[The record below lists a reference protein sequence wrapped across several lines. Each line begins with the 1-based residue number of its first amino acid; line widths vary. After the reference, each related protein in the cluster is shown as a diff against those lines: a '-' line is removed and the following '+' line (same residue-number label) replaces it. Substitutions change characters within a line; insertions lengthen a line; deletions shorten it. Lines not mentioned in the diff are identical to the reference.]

1 MKKLNLE
8 SVKKFAAILMGVCIL
23 NSVSVFADQ
32 DLAESQ
38 NIDEYITLSRDVPLL
53 ENNQKTGEKTD
64 IRLLFNIPVDAL
76 EDYYFI
82 PHYSGYIEG
91 KEKMCIFRFSLN
103 NGKWRDRLSE
113 REDAGDIRYL
123 NNFYDHSDK
132 YYWNINFK
140 SMGPKDA
147 VNKTDKH
154 ITCRLD
160 SVKYYNQDTG
170 DVIDGQYPLLFQAM
184 GTGDVTMDVFVHVG
198 EDNVPEDCEMRGYD
212 PVDCGDDCFKYIG
225 TITLAHIKGQTGQTT
240 QTTTE
245 QVTRAVTEQTTETAT
260 EQTTETTT
268 EQTTEAVTEQTTKA
282 IRNIEIP
289 IGQSAY
295 YLNGDE
301 ISMEGAAFISDGYTM
316 LPLRATAGIVGAADK
331 DITYDASTK
340 TAFITCGD
348 RQVSVGVGNRQIYV
362 NGTELP
368 VDSPAVIKDGRMYL
382 PMRAVAEA
390 FGIENISFD
399 GVNKVVS
406 IVD

>member
-132 YYWNINFK
+132 YY
-140 SMGPKDA
+140 
-147 VNKTDKH
+147 
-154 ITCRLD
+154 
-160 SVKYYNQDTG
+160 
-170 DVIDGQYPLLFQAM
+170 
-184 GTGDVTMDVFVHVG
+184 
-198 EDNVPEDCEMRGYD
+198 
-212 PVDCGDDCFKYIG
+212 
-225 TITLAHIKGQTGQTT
+225 
-240 QTTTE
+240 
-245 QVTRAVTEQTTETAT
+245 
-260 EQTTETTT
+260 
-268 EQTTEAVTEQTTKA
+268 
-282 IRNIEIP
+282 
-289 IGQSAY
+289 
-295 YLNGDE
+295 
-301 ISMEGAAFISDGYTM
+301 
-316 LPLRATAGIVGAADK
+316 
-331 DITYDASTK
+331 
-340 TAFITCGD
+340 
-348 RQVSVGVGNRQIYV
+348 
-362 NGTELP
+362 
-368 VDSPAVIKDGRMYL
+368 
-382 PMRAVAEA
+382 
-390 FGIENISFD
+390 
-399 GVNKVVS
+399 
-406 IVD
+406 